1 MTPPPLIW
9 QSATRK
15 IFKDDAM
22 DSFEWTKI
30 AGSVLAALLL
40 IFGTK
45 TLIETRSMSRDSVAK
60 VGYSLPGFE
69 PAAETKT
76 AAAAPDKA
84 AAAAPDRAAAAAP
97 AKTDSAAPAKAAPDK
112 AATAAPDKAA
122 TAAPDKAATAA
133 PDKAATAAPE
143 KAAPAAPA
151 AEGGGAGDVVAL
163 LAKAN
168 ADNGKTVFSKCKSC
182 HVADKGKASTVGP
195 NLWGIVNR
203 PKGAYEGF
211 NYSEALKAKG
221 GNWTFEDLSGF
232 IRNPKGY
239 LAGTKMVFAGIANP
253 ADEAD
258 VIAYLATLADSPVP
272 LPK

>member
-1 MTPPPLIW
+1 
-9 QSATRK
+9 
-15 IFKDDAM
+15 M

-69 PAAETKT
+69 HGAETKT
-76 AAAAPDKA
+76 ATAAPDKAAPAAPDKAAAAAPDKA
-84 AAAAPDRAAAAAP
+84 AAAAPDKAAP
-97 AKTDSAAPAKAAPDK
+97 AAPDK
-112 AATAAPDKAA
+112 AAAAAPDK
-122 TAAPDKAATAA
+122 
-133 PDKAATAAPE
+133 
-143 KAAPAAPA
+143 AAPA

-203 PKGAYEGF
+203 AKGAYEGF

-258 VIAYLATLADSPVP
+258 VIAYLATLADTPVP

>member
-1 MTPPPLIW
+1 
-9 QSATRK
+9 
-15 IFKDDAM
+15 M

-69 PAAETKT
+69 PGAETKT
-76 AAAAPDKA
+76 ATAAPDKAAPAAPDKAAPDKAAAAAPDKA
-84 AAAAPDRAAAAAP
+84 AAAAPDKAAA
-97 AKTDSAAPAKAAPDK
+97 
-112 AATAAPDKAA
+112 
-122 TAAPDKAATAA
+122 
-133 PDKAATAAPE
+133 AAPE

-203 PKGAYEGF
+203 AKGAYEGF

-258 VIAYLATLADSPVP
+258 VIAYLATLADTPVP

>member
-1 MTPPPLIW
+1 
-9 QSATRK
+9 
-15 IFKDDAM
+15 M

-84 AAAAPDRAAAAAP
+84 A
-97 AKTDSAAPAKAAPDK
+97 SAAPDK
-112 AATAAPDKAA
+112 AAA
-122 TAAPDKAATAA
+122 
-133 PDKAATAAPE
+133 AAPE

>member
-1 MTPPPLIW
+1 
-9 QSATRK
+9 
-15 IFKDDAM
+15 M

-84 AAAAPDRAAAAAP
+84 ASAAPDKAAAAASDKAAAAAP
-97 AKTDSAAPAKAAPDK
+97 AKTDSAAPAK
-112 AATAAPDKAA
+112 
-122 TAAPDKAATAA
+122 AAPDKAATAA